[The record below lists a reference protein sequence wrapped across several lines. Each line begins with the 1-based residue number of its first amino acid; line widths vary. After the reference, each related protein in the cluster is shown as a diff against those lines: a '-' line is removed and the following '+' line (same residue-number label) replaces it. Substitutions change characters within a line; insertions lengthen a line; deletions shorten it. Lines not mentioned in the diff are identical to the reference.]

1 MNVEDIFYM
10 GISILTSIGVFFII
24 RTLIK
29 NKLEKL
35 LGVQKLIQLVSLAIV
50 VIEAS
55 YLGFIFGVFDFA
67 AEVIASMGLA
77 FALIT
82 FALFNH
88 LKNIVSGIALYLNPE
103 INVGDRIKIE
113 NVEGKIIEIN
123 LMKTIAVTNDG
134 KRIFIPN
141 LKFSEEISIL
151 NKS

>member
-1 MNVEDIFYM
+1 MNEEDIFYTVV
-10 GISILTSIGVFFII
+10 SILTSIGVFFII
-24 RTLIK
+24 RIIIK
-29 NKLEKL
+29 NKLKRL
-35 LGVQKLIQLVSLAIV
+35 LGIQKLIQLISLVII

-55 YLGFIFGVFDFA
+55 YLGYVFGIFDFA
-67 AEVIASMGLA
+67 AEVITSMGLA

-88 LKNIVSGIALYLNPE
+88 LKNIVAGIGLHLNPE

-123 LMKTIAVTNDG
+123 LMKTIAVTDDG
-134 KRIFIPN
+134 KKIFIPN